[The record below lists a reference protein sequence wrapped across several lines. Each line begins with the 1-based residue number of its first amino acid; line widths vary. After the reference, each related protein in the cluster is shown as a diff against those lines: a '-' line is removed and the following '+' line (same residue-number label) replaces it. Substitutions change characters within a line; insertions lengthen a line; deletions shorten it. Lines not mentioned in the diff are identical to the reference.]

1 MSRIDTIFKNDH
13 KAIMP
18 FIVGGSPSI
27 DATEEILVALDNA
40 GADIIEIG
48 FPFSDPIADGP
59 VIAASM
65 HTALERGVTPAHII
79 GAVAR
84 IRASVTAG
92 LIAMVSHSIVHKSGG
107 KAFIERLHEA
117 GFDGLIIPDI
127 DLIDAE
133 EISSFCAERGM
144 SFSMLVAPTTSIE
157 RIRELAG
164 LSSGFLYVLAR
175 TGLTGEQSELP
186 DLTERM
192 QAIRSVTNLP
202 LAVGFGISTA
212 SQVAKVHTFA
222 DAAIVGSAL
231 VRRIEQA
238 SNPAT
243 EAAKF
248 VTEISNKDLA

>member
-1 MSRIDTIFKNDH
+1 MSRIDTLFKDGH

-27 DATEEILVALDNA
+27 EATEEILVALDNA

-65 HTALERGVTPAHII
+65 HAALELGVTPAHVI
-79 GAVAR
+79 GAVTR
-84 IRASVTAG
+84 VRASFTAG

-107 KAFIERLHEA
+107 IAFVERLHEA

-127 DLIDAE
+127 DLVDAKA
-133 EISSFCAERGM
+133 ISTFCTENGM
-144 SFSMLVAPTTSIE
+144 SFSMLVAPTTSLE
-157 RIRELAG
+157 RVRELAS

-186 DLTERM
+186 DLSSRM
-192 QAIRSVTNLP
+192 QAIRSVTDLP

-212 SQVAKVHTFA
+212 SQVATVHTIA
-222 DAAIVGSAL
+222 EAAIVGSAL
-231 VRRIEQA
+231 VRRIETA
-238 SNPAT
+238 SNPAS
-243 EAAKF
+243 EAGKF